1 MKIRIAS
8 RQSPLALYQA
18 EFFAKMLKGIKTEII
33 KIKSEGDMTSQPLHK
48 IGGKGLFV
56 NCLEEALKKDE
67 ADIAVHSL
75 KDVPAKL
82 NKSFEIAGVLDRES
96 PLDLFISK
104 ENLKLNQLPE
114 GSTVLTSSPRRRA
127 QLLNIRQDLI
137 IKPVRGN
144 IETRIKKAK
153 ADADGLIVAE
163 AAINRLGI
171 SLDSFER
178 LSIKKMLPAASQGF
192 IGLEC
197 LKDNVAMKKVISSV
211 TSKKNLLIAESE
223 RKFVK
228 NLNGDCLSPIC
239 ILVRESKKKIVIVAK
254 VFSKNGSLSIQKE
267 TSCSIEEIFDEID
280 SLSSFFIKEGAMEII
295 RS

>member
-18 EFFAKMLKGIKTEII
+18 ELFAKMLKGIKTEII
-33 KIKSEGDMTSQPLHK
+33 KIRSEGDMTSQPLHK

-56 NCLEEALKKDE
+56 NSLEEALKKDE

-104 ENLKLNQLPE
+104 KNLKLNQLPE

-137 IKPVRGN
+137 IRPVRGN

-153 ADADGLIVAE
+153 TDDADGLIVAE

-171 SLDSFER
+171 SLESFER

-197 LKDNVAMKKVISSV
+197 LKVH
-211 TSKKNLLIAESE
+211 
-223 RKFVK
+223 
-228 NLNGDCLSPIC
+228 P
-239 ILVRESKKKIVIVAK
+239 
-254 VFSKNGSLSIQKE
+254 
-267 TSCSIEEIFDEID
+267 
-280 SLSSFFIKEGAMEII
+280 
-295 RS
+295 

>member
-114 GSTVLTSSPRRRA
+114 GSTILTSSPRRRA

-228 NLNGDCLSPIC
+228 SLNGDCLSPIC
-239 ILVRESKKKIVIVAK
+239 ILVREYKKRIAIVAK